1 MRIII
6 GPMMILQV
14 INYNLIDKD
23 VRSIFD
29 VEAHNTVHA
38 TCHLWEYGDMW
49 PEGMFDLRC

>member
-14 INYNLIDKD
+14 INYNLIDRD

-29 VEAHNTVHA
+29 VKAHNTVHA
-38 TCHLWEYGDMW
+38 PCHLWEYGDMW
-49 PEGMFDLRC
+49 PEGMF